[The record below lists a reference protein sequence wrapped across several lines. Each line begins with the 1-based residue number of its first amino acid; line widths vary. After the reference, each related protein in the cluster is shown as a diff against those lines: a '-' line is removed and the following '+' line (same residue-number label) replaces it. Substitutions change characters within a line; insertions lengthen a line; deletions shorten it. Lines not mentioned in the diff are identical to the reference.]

1 MPLDSARTHN
11 VSDDPLDAIDYC
23 FEQGWTDGLPVV
35 PPSVERV
42 DEMLE
47 YEGRPPTTVI
57 ASHPATGFECTIHS
71 AAVSANK
78 TKHTQYNVHV
88 EMMSPDAAGC
98 REEPFSSL
106 IA

>member
-47 YEGRPPTTVI
+47 
-57 ASHPATGFECTIHS
+57 
-71 AAVSANK
+71 
-78 TKHTQYNVHV
+78 
-88 EMMSPDAAGC
+88 
-98 REEPFSSL
+98 
-106 IA
+106 

>member
-57 ASHPATGFECTIHS
+57 ATADRHR
-71 AAVSANK
+71 
-78 TKHTQYNVHV
+78 HV
-88 EMMSPDAAGC
+88 
-98 REEPFSSL
+98 
-106 IA
+106 